1 VQGLKEWAPEDR
13 PYVPLVFFA
22 FRLMV
27 GIGLVMVTV
36 AGIAVVLALRG
47 RLYDTPWFLRLSVA
61 CLPLGFI
68 AILAGW
74 VTTESGRQPWVVYE
88 LMRTAD
94 AVTPALTGG
103 AVATS
108 LAAFAIVYGLIFPA
122 GVYYMVRLVQRGPQP
137 ASEAAGDEG
146 RGGPARRA
154 ARPLSA
160 PDAPLEP
167 AE

>member
-1 VQGLKEWAPEDR
+1 
-13 PYVPLVFFA
+13 VPLVFFS

-27 GIGLVMVTV
+27 AVGLLMVAVAV
-36 AGIAVVLALRG
+36 AGLALRLRG
-47 RLYDTPWFLRLSVA
+47 RLYEARWFHQLCLA
-61 CLPLGFI
+61 CLPIGFV
-68 AILAGW
+68 AMLAGW

-108 LAAFAIVYGLIFPA
+108 LAAFVIVYGLIFPA

-137 ASEAAGDEG
+137 ADLAPGAPDRGERFG
-146 RGGPARRA
+146 RP

-160 PDAPLEP
+160 APFEP
-167 AE
+167 VERWR